1 MRLRPFL
8 PSSLSLYL
16 RTKLW
21 QRASSLAWSLD
32 RLGKVMQVT
41 DLLIA
46 ACALEAEAAVLTCD
60 SDFAGVPGWRAL
72 RSLD

>member
-1 MRLRPFL
+1 
-8 PSSLSLYL
+8 
-16 RTKLW
+16 
-21 QRASSLAWSLD
+21 
-32 RLGKVMQVT
+32 MQVT

>member
-1 MRLRPFL
+1 
-8 PSSLSLYL
+8 
-16 RTKLW
+16 
-21 QRASSLAWSLD
+21 
-32 RLGKVMQVT
+32 MQVT

-72 RSLD
+72 RSLDWPRVSKRLPQ